1 MGSVGIVT
9 ITSGGSGY
17 TTTPSITFTGGVSGT
32 AVTAT
37 AEAVMVGGTVRYIRL
52 SNAGT
57 GYTSTPTITIGA
69 ATSIGDG
76 DYIFNEP
83 VRFASSEGTAMVKV
97 WDSDSRTLDVSM
109 LTSMALQV
117 GEKVTG
123 ETSGAEYI
131 IQSISYNQPSDF
143 TNSEYVADQY
153 ADNDTFE
160 TEADDLLDF
169 TERNPFGTF

>member
-1 MGSVGIVT
+1 
-9 ITSGGSGY
+9 
-17 TTTPSITFTGGVSGT
+17 
-32 AVTAT
+32 
-37 AEAVMVGGTVRYIRL
+37 MVGGTVRYIRL

-131 IQSISYNQPSDF
+131 IQSISYNQPTDF

-153 ADNDTFE
+153 ADNETFE

>member
-1 MGSVGIVT
+1 
-9 ITSGGSGY
+9 
-17 TTTPSITFTGGVSGT
+17 
-32 AVTAT
+32 
-37 AEAVMVGGTVRYIRL
+37 
-52 SNAGT
+52 
-57 GYTSTPTITIGA
+57 
-69 ATSIGDG
+69 
-76 DYIFNEP
+76 
-83 VRFASSEGTAMVKV
+83 MVKV

-131 IQSISYNQPSDF
+131 IQSISYNQPTDF